1 MAKKY
6 SVACIDPK
14 YSSPISLKSSSSSM
28 PLPEE
33 FDSKENA
40 EKYIQEVKRQYPNII
55 CSLDEE
61 ET

>member
-1 MAKKY
+1 
-6 SVACIDPK
+6 
-14 YSSPISLKSSSSSM
+14 M